1 LNSQTNRSKGLTL
14 SLNSFYSEPTLSEQK
29 TIRVNK
35 WEEFKKK
42 ALEKKPKSVVY
53 VIAQSIPAKNH
64 TGLKLILPVERAQ
77 YIFVDSAKGDKLRRT
92 EIPVRTDSKGN
103 RFLTDED
110 VKLFLRAELPING
123 LQIFSYWTA

>member
-1 LNSQTNRSKGLTL
+1 MA
-14 SLNSFYSEPTLSEQK
+14 K
-29 TIRVNK
+29 TIRVNT
-35 WEEFKKK
+35 WQEFKAL

-53 VIAQSIPAKNH
+53 VIAQSIPARNH
-64 TGLKLILPVERAQ
+64 TGLKLILPVEGIQ

-92 EIPVRTDSKGN
+92 GIPIRTDKKGN

-110 VKLFLRAELPING
+110 VKTFLRTQLQIKD

>member
-1 LNSQTNRSKGLTL
+1 M
-14 SLNSFYSEPTLSEQK
+14 SEHK
-29 TIRVNK
+29 TIRVK
-35 WEEFKKK
+35 SWEEFKEL

-53 VIAQSIPAKNH
+53 VIAQSVPARDH
-64 TGLKLILPVERAQ
+64 TGLKLIFPVVGAQ

-92 EIPVRTDSKGN
+92 GIPVRTDPKGN

-110 VKLFLRAELPING
+110 VKRFLRTQLEITG